1 MMNSYAMKII
11 GFHLGYSD
19 IQNLILSDVEESVI
33 NPSIESMLTN
43 LSDVQQ
49 LEIVG
54 DVDLNAPEQKVFFYD
69 VPIATENS
77 ILGRCIKEY
86 KLLILDYGFLANH
99 NNASH
104 RRTILRSSDNWTQR
118 YTSYLQQLSQCIG
131 LNGIYKF

>member
-33 NPSIESMLTN
+33 NPSIEPMLTN

-54 DVDLNAPEQKVFFYD
+54 DVDLHNPEQKVFFYD
-69 VPIATENS
+69 VPIATKSS

-86 KLLILDYGFLANH
+86 KQLILDYGFQGND
-99 NNASH
+99 AS
-104 RRTILRSSDNWTQR
+104 RRITILRSRDNWTQR

-131 LNGIYKF
+131 LNGSYKF

>member
-49 LEIVG
+49 LETVG
-54 DVDLNAPEQKVFFYD
+54 DVELHDPEQKVFFYD
-69 VPIATENS
+69 VPIATESS
-77 ILGRCIKEY
+77 IWEGV
-86 KLLILDYGFLANH
+86 
-99 NNASH
+99 
-104 RRTILRSSDNWTQR
+104 
-118 YTSYLQQLSQCIG
+118 
-131 LNGIYKF
+131 